1 MKAATA
7 NTISLIHRKSVYAMT
22 DFIEP
27 PRFEPGAPIVADEEL
42 ARFLAGLTPDL
53 IRDRVR
59 VDHRLEVIA
68 MICAYVPGYGP
79 H

>member
-1 MKAATA
+1 M
-7 NTISLIHRKSVYAMT
+7 IDS
-22 DFIEP
+22 IEP
-27 PRFEPGAPIVADEEL
+27 PRFDPGAPIVPDEEL
-42 ARFLAGLTPDL
+42 ARLLARLTPDL

-59 VDHRLEVIA
+59 VDHHLEVIA

>member
-1 MKAATA
+1 MNAATA
-7 NTISLIHRKSVYAMT
+7 NTISLSQRKSVYSMPNFT
-22 DFIEP
+22 EP
-27 PRFEPGAPIVADEEL
+27 PRFEPSAPIVADEEL

-59 VDHRLEVIA
+59 VDHQLEVIA
-68 MICAYVPGYGP
+68 MIRAYVPGYGP